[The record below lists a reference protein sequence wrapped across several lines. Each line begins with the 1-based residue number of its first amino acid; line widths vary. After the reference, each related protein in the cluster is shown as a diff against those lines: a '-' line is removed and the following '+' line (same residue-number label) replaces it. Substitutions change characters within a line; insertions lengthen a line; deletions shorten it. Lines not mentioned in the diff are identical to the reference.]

1 MLNDAYY
8 PVFVTISRPLKEHAM
23 NTNRWICLLL
33 GSALLFTAR
42 LQAGVTNSTSGGAVF
57 ATIQA
62 AVSAANNGDVL
73 LVQTGR
79 YPEALGIYDKQLE
92 LRGRYNASYSA
103 QIAGASVVAGT
114 GWPNPAIK
122 ATNCTIT
129 LRDIE
134 VTGGAASGSRGGGLD
149 LDNGVLTMQQCRVY
163 HNTADLSGAGVNV
176 SDGHA
181 VLLDT
186 SVCSNAAHGSLSGGG
201 GIRLFGGIVTLS
213 GATRVFDNSITG
225 GYGGGVSL
233 NSALLQMQGTAVRIT
248 GNRARNG
255 GGVSVFWGGVQVLN
269 GADICGNSASGNGG
283 GIYLGWIG
291 TAVVAGASSFI
302 GHDTAGL
309 GPNIAGE
316 NGGGIYALHESQI
329 VLSNSAGVIHN
340 RAGQYGGGLFLSTNV
355 TCLIS
360 GALIG
365 TESLTVTNFAG
376 FSGGGVY
383 VLAGTLALS
392 NGAQITRGEAASG
405 SGGGVYLSDGLLQ
418 MSSNTLIGARTAGLG
433 NHASVFGGGIF
444 ARYASLRL
452 TDATIQHNR
461 ADDDGGGIYLTA
473 DPVLACQRSSISYC
487 ISGGNGGGVYARAAG
502 SAQPRAFFDRATV
515 SYNEAAGD
523 GGGLYWYCASA
534 LALSNATVSCN
545 MAGADGGGIRKY
557 GYSSTV
563 ELYRTGITHNYTGN
577 DGGGVR
583 ISSGLLRA
591 TASDIS
597 YNLADNDTSLAGN
610 GGGIAA
616 SDGAHVMVRA
626 TTNVTLRSNTAVH
639 GGAIHADNATVV
651 LDAGTNTIELRGNT
665 ANVHGGALHL
675 VNRATLVAGD
685 RVRIHLSRARAGGAI
700 FASGTSSVALASATT
715 TGIVLYANTAI
726 TTGGA
731 CCIIGPGTTLSL
743 TNVAI
748 GVYGGGNGATGAFAC
763 GGGIALLNGARAN
776 ACSAHFVDNRSAH
789 RGGALYAEDAAVT
802 LNGDGS
808 PVPGPLPTSIFTGN
822 VATNTQGAGGACYL
836 EHSALTAVNVA
847 LISNQAEYGGAVY
860 LGNYATALVVNAIM
874 ARNRAT
880 MAGGAMRPYQS
891 YVRLLHCTVAD
902 NDASGVECGP
912 AVTAALT
919 NCIVWGHSGTEV
931 STSAAVDFT
940 DIEGGF
946 ATGARNLDANPQFAQ
961 PAAFDYQLDGAS
973 PCIGTGL
980 FVGVNI
986 DCLGT
991 PRSASA
997 PDLGAYEFVPEPTV
1011 LLALLTAL
1019 ITKHALRR
1027 TNLKRNT

>member
-1 MLNDAYY
+1 MKTHLL
-8 PVFVTISRPLKEHAM
+8 S
-23 NTNRWICLLL
+23 WCGGLLL
-33 GSALLFTAR
+33 LLIT
-42 LQAGVTNSTSGGAVF
+42 LPLHAGVTNSTSGGVVF

-62 AVSAANNGDVL
+62 AVDAANNGDVL

-79 YPEALGIYDKQLE
+79 YPEALGIYDRQLE
-92 LRGRYNASYSA
+92 LRGRYNADFSA
-103 QIAGASVVAGT
+103 QIAGAAVVEGT
-114 GWPNPAIK
+114 GWPNPAIQ

-134 VTGGAASGSRGGGLD
+134 VTGGAAGGSRGGGLEIVD
-149 LDNGVLTMQQCRVY
+149 GVLTMQQCRVH
-163 HNTADLSGAGVNV
+163 HNTADASGAGVNV
-176 SDGHA
+176 SEGQA

-186 SVCSNAAHGSLSGGG
+186 SVCSNATYGSLSGGG
-201 GIRLFGGIVTLS
+201 GIKLHGGRLTLS
-213 GATRVFDNSITG
+213 GATRVFDNSSTG

-233 NSALLQMQGTAVRIT
+233 NSALLQMQGAAVRIT

-269 GADICGNSASGNGG
+269 GADICGNRASENGG

-291 TAVVAGASSFI
+291 TAIVAGVSSFI

-309 GPNIAGE
+309 GPNIADE
-316 NGGGIYALHESQI
+316 SGGGIYALHQSQI
-329 VLSNSAGVIHN
+329 VISNSAGVIHN
-340 RAGQYGGGLFLSTNV
+340 RAGQYGGGLFLNTNV
-355 TCLIS
+355 MCLIS
-360 GALIG
+360 GAMIG

-383 VLAGTLALS
+383 VLSGILVLS
-392 NGAQITRGEAASG
+392 NGAQITRGETGSG

-418 MSSNTLIGARTAGLG
+418 MSSNTLIGARTVGLG
-433 NHASVFGGGIF
+433 NHAGVFGGGIF

-452 TDATIQHNR
+452 TDAAIQHNR
-461 ADDDGGGIYLTA
+461 ADEDGGGVYLTA

-487 ISGGNGGGVYARAAG
+487 IAGGDGGGLYARPAS
-502 SAQPRAFFDRATV
+502 SASPRALFDRATV

-523 GGGLYWYCASA
+523 GGGLYWYCASP
-534 LALSNATVSCN
+534 LAFSNATVSYN
-545 MAGADGGGIRKY
+545 MAGADGGGIRKF
-557 GYSSTV
+557 GFSSTV
-563 ELYRTGITHNYTGN
+563 DLYRTGITHNYTGN

-591 TASDIS
+591 TDSDIS

-626 TTNVTLRSNTAVH
+626 TTNVTLRANTAVH

-651 LDAGTNTIELRGNT
+651 FDTGTNTIELRGNT

-675 VNRATLVAGD
+675 VNHATLVAGA

-748 GVYGGGNGATGAFAC
+748 GVCGGGNGATGAFAC
-763 GGGIALLNGARAN
+763 GGGIALLNGARAD

-789 RGGALYAEDAAVT
+789 RGGALYAEDAAVA
-802 LNGDGS
+802 LNGGES
-808 PVPGPLPTSIFTGN
+808 PGPLPASIFTGN
-822 VATNTQGAGGACYL
+822 VATNMQGAGGACYL
-836 EHSALTAVNVA
+836 EHSVLTAMNVA

-860 LGNYATALVVNAIM
+860 LGNYSTALVVNAVM

-880 MAGGAMRPYQS
+880 LAGGAMRPYQS
-891 YVRLLHCTVAD
+891 SVRLLHCTVAD
-902 NDASGVECGP
+902 NDASGVECGS

-919 NCIVWGHSGTEV
+919 NCIVWGHSGPEV
-931 STSAAVDFT
+931 SASAMVDFS

-946 ATGARNLDANPQFAQ
+946 ATGARNLDANPQFVQ
-961 PAAFDYQLDGAS
+961 PAALDYQLDGAS
-973 PCIGTGL
+973 PCIGTGI
-980 FVGVNI
+980 FVGVSI

-997 PDLGAYEFVPEPTV
+997 PDLGAYEFVPEPAGLGLLV
-1011 LLALLTAL
+1011 LLLL
-1019 ITKHALRR
+1019 KRR
-1027 TNLKRNT
+1027 THRTERTA